1 MLEDSSGEVTRL
13 LKEWKSGDQN
23 ALAALIPVVHQE
35 LRRLASYHLRSER
48 PDHTLQS
55 TALVNEAFMRLLGS
69 EPSELR
75 NRSHFIAV
83 ASRVMRQILVDY
95 ARARSAQKRDG
106 GNRIVLDAEIDLPI
120 TKDAELVALD
130 MALDALARI
139 DDRQAK
145 IVEMKFFGGL
155 SEPEISEVLGVS
167 RATVTRDWS
176 TARVWLH
183 RQMSERQ
190 AP

>member
-35 LRRLASYHLRSER
+35 LRRLASYHLRAER

-69 EPSELR
+69 EPAELR

-83 ASRVMRQILVDY
+83 ASRLMRQILVDY

-106 GNRIVLDAEIDLPI
+106 GDRIVLDGEIDLPI
-120 TKDAELVALD
+120 TKDADLMALD
-130 MALDALARI
+130 MALDALGRI